1 MCAKIST
8 CALDWKD
15 YRSVE
20 YHRQV
25 LKLVNQKCPFII
37 NNFVEGQIHDKS
49 PDKIKTMVPS
59 FYTLYSSGQF
69 KIIIGTL
76 TLH

>member
-37 NNFVEGQIHDKS
+37 NNFMEGQIHD
-49 PDKIKTMVPS
+49 
-59 FYTLYSSGQF
+59 
-69 KIIIGTL
+69 
-76 TLH
+76 